1 MSLSRVERL
10 CEEATLLVRSDL
22 EAASQLAQEAIAIS
36 QDERERGQAARCMG
50 IVLWAK
56 TRYEEALER
65 FETAIACFAS
75 SGEEIEEARTR
86 SNAMQTLIYLSRYE
100 EALEWAN
107 QAKVVFEKL
116 GERTRLA
123 RLNGNLANLLY
134 RQDRFEE
141 SIALY
146 EEVEAQFRQHG
157 EVRDIAAV
165 MRNKA
170 VCQLSL
176 SRFEDALKTHAAA
189 RELCLEHGL
198 TTLVAEADYN
208 IAYLHFLR
216 GDYLE
221 ARRLYETARS
231 EAKQANDAYH
241 EALCDLD
248 QAEMY
253 LELNLW
259 SDAEAM
265 AARARRGFRSLGM
278 NYEAAKAQVFLGLC
292 LGRKGA
298 LARGLRQLTGARRSF
313 QLEKNAVWPALIDL
327 YAGLLLERA
336 GSRVPARAKA
346 MRGLGFFSQTVLP
359 GKAIQCRLLLA
370 KLDLEQGKTVSARGH
385 ANAALRLQPYSQ
397 SPMLAGHTASLM
409 AQIEESEGNRREACE
424 LYSTA
429 QAAYEA
435 LRDRLGAEDLRI
447 SYFADKTAAYEA
459 HFLILADEEKVEEAF
474 QTAERSK
481 SRSVEMVA
489 APKPSLRPNWNAETG
504 VWREQLNM
512 LRHQLEAIETGQG
525 AGSPKVSGQIRQ
537 RIQVAEAGLREAIS
551 RLSDTEG
558 LSERLAGTLPEVM
571 RALEPG
577 TCLVEYYR
585 AGANF
590 FAITIGNGEAKITRL
605 GEMENIVELLR
616 FVQFQMGRVC
626 RLPET
631 GPQRETALGHVLNHL
646 QKLYG
651 ALIAP
656 IEHLLGPE
664 HCVFIPHGPLHWL
677 PFGALHDGQ
686 GYLGE
691 RFTVSVAPSAGHY
704 LRSLEARAESGM
716 GSAVFGVA
724 DGLAPQIRTEAELVS
739 RMMAGSRLYLDEE
752 STITRLREESRS
764 ASHLHIAT
772 HGQFRRDNPWFSSLR
787 MGDGHLSLYDLHELR
802 TNLELVVLSGCSTGL
817 GVVMGGDE
825 PVGLV
830 RGLLHAGA
838 RAALV
843 SLWNVNDEST
853 TQFMKAFYGEVLAGA
868 SLGIAVQSAQKQIRE
883 AYAHPFF
890 WAAFNLVGWHGKV
903 DLRK

>member
-1 MSLSRVERL
+1 MSKVEAL

-22 EAASQLAQEAIAIS
+22 EAASRLAEQAIGLS
-36 QDERERGQAARCMG
+36 RDERDRGQATRCMG

-56 TRYEEALER
+56 TRYEEALEQ
-65 FETAIACFAS
+65 FEAAIACFAAT
-75 SGEEIEEARTR
+75 GDEMEEARTR
-86 SNAMQTLIYLSRYE
+86 SNAMQTLIYLSRYD
-100 EALEWAN
+100 EALEWATR
-107 QAKVVFEKL
+107 AKAVFEKL

-141 SIALY
+141 AIALY
-146 EEVEAQFRQHG
+146 QEVEAQFRQHG
-157 EVRDIAAV
+157 EARDIAAV
-165 MRNKA
+165 MRNKG

-176 SRFEDALKTHAAA
+176 SRFEDALETHAAA
-189 RELCLEHGL
+189 RTLCLTHGL
-198 TTLVAEADYN
+198 TKLVAEADYN

-221 ARRLYETARS
+221 ARLLYESARS
-231 EAKQANDAYH
+231 EAKEAGDAYH

-265 AARARRGFRSLGM
+265 AARAKRGFRGLGM

-292 LGRKGA
+292 FGKKGA
-298 LARGLRQLTGARRSF
+298 LAKGLRQLAGARRSF
-313 QLEKNAVWPALIDL
+313 QVEKNAVWPALIDL

-336 GSRVPARAKA
+336 GSRAPARVKA
-346 MRGLGFFSQTVLP
+346 LRGLGFFSQTVLP

-370 KLDLEQGKTVSARGH
+370 RLDLEQGKTVSARGH

-409 AQIEESEGNRREACE
+409 AQIEESEGNRREALD
-424 LYSTA
+424 LYSSA

-435 LRDRLGAEDLRI
+435 LRDRLGSEDLRI
-447 SYFADKTAAYEA
+447 SYFADKTASYEA
-459 HFLILADEEKVEEAF
+459 HFLILAGEEKTEEAF

-489 APKPSLRPNWNAETG
+489 APKPSLRPSWNAETG
-504 VWREQLNM
+504 VWRDQLKM
-512 LRHQLEAIETGQG
+512 LRHQLEGIETGQSE
-525 AGSPKVSGQIRQ
+525 GSAKASAQIRQ
-537 RIQVAEAGLREAIS
+537 RIHAAEAGLREAIS
-551 RLSDTEG
+551 RLTDSAG
-558 LSERLAGTLPEVM
+558 LSERLTATLPEVKK
-571 RALEPG
+571 ALQPR

-590 FAITIGNGEAKITRL
+590 FAITIGNGDARITRL
-605 GEMENIVELLR
+605 GEMGRVVELLR

-626 RLPET
+626 RLPEA
-631 GPQRETALGHVLNHL
+631 GQQRQTALGHVLNHL
-646 QKLYG
+646 QKLYE

-656 IEHLLGPE
+656 IEDVLGPE
-664 HCVFIPHGPLHWL
+664 HCVFVPHGPLHWL
-677 PFGALHDGQ
+677 PFGALHDGVN
-686 GYLGE
+686 YLGE
-691 RFTVSVAPSAGHY
+691 RYTVSVAPSAGHY
-704 LRSLEARAESGM
+704 LRSLEERVEAGT

-724 DGLAPQIRTEAELVS
+724 DRLAPQIRTEAELVS
-739 RMMAGSRLYLDEE
+739 KLMDGSRLYLDEAA
-752 STITRLREESRS
+752 TIARLREASRT

-772 HGQFRRDNPWFSSLR
+772 HGQFRRDNPWFSSLL
-787 MGDGHLSLYDLHELR
+787 MGDGQLSLYDLHELR

-853 TQFMKAFYGEVLAGA
+853 TQFMKVFYGEVLSGA
-868 SLGIAVQSAQKQIRE
+868 TLGVAVKAAQGQIRQ

-890 WAAFNLVGWHGKV
+890 WAPFNLVGWHGKV